1 MFAYLDFTRLKLV
14 QGKKEAELSEQL
26 KRREAEAKAGRQ
38 IKESDEDITAAY
50 DAEDDADV
58 VF

>member
-1 MFAYLDFTRLKLV
+1 V